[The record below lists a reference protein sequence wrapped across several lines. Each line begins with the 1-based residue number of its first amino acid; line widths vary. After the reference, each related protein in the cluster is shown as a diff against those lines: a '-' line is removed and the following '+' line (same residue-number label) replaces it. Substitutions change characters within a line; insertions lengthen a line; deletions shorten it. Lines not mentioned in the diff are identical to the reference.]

1 MDCTPAR
8 GGPFL
13 SAPARRGYEVAP
25 VCCRGEVNNG
35 EDDLSKAFMD
45 PDFPHDE
52 RSTKNERLG
61 NSGMVGTSNW

>member
-1 MDCTPAR
+1 
-8 GGPFL
+8 
-13 SAPARRGYEVAP
+13 
-25 VCCRGEVNNG
+25 VNNG

-61 NSGMVGTSNW
+61 ISGMMGTGDLMDMEKGGAS

>member
-1 MDCTPAR
+1 
-8 GGPFL
+8 
-13 SAPARRGYEVAP
+13 

-61 NSGMVGTSNW
+61 NSGMVGTGDLMDMEKGGAS